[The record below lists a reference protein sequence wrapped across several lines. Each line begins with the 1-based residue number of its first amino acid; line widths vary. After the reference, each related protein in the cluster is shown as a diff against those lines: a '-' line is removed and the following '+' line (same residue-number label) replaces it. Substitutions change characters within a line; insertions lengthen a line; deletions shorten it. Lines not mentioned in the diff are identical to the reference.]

1 MTSKPTLR
9 DASSGQGVV
18 SEGER
23 RLPGAMS
30 RPLSRGERVVDGWVN
45 SIGLA
50 AGVVGFAILIG
61 AAAPRSGFALKASL
75 VVYGGALVAMLGCSA
90 LYNAKCESRRRD
102 LFRRLD
108 HAAIFVMIA
117 ATYTPFLTM
126 KIGGLWGMGLLV
138 YMWAVAGAG
147 VAMKLLWLQR
157 FERLSVVLY
166 LFLGWTIVVAIDPL
180 FSSVSLPAI
189 MLLVI
194 GGVLYSVGVVFYL
207 WERLAYQQAIWHG
220 FVIAAAGC
228 HYAAVVGE
236 VALAGGST

>member
-1 MTSKPTLR
+1 MPTLR
-9 DASSGQGVV
+9 DASSAQGVV
-18 SEGER
+18 REGETT
-23 RLPGAMS
+23 LPRAMS

-45 SIGLA
+45 AIGLA
-50 AGVVGFAILIG
+50 AAVVGFAILIG
-61 AAAPRSGFALKASL
+61 AAAPESSFGLKLSL
-75 VVYGGALVAMLGCSA
+75 VVYGSALVVMLGCSA
-90 LYNAKCESRRRD
+90 LYNARCESPRRD

-117 ATYTPFLTM
+117 ATYTPFLAV

-138 YMWAVAGAG
+138 YVWAGAGAG
-147 VAMKLLWLQR
+147 VAMKLLWLGR
-157 FERLSVVLY
+157 FERFSVVLY

-207 WERLAYQQAIWHG
+207 WEQLAYQQAIWHG

-228 HYAAVVGE
+228 HYAAVMGE
-236 VALAGGST
+236 IALADGST

>member
-1 MTSKPTLR
+1 MPNLR
-9 DASSGQGVV
+9 NALSAHGVV
-18 SEGER
+18 SDGER
-23 RLPGAMS
+23 RFPGAMS

-45 SIGLA
+45 AIGLA

-61 AAAPRSGFALKASL
+61 AAPQSGFALKASL

-90 LYNAKCESRRRD
+90 HYNAKCESRRRD

-117 ATYTPFLTM
+117 ATYTPFLVVR
-126 KIGGLWGMGLLV
+126 IDGFWGMGLLLYV
-138 YMWAVAGAG
+138 WAVAGAG

-157 FERLSVVLY
+157 FERFSVVLY

-194 GGVLYSVGVVFYL
+194 GGVLYSTTS
-207 WERLAYQQAIWHG
+207 ASSST
-220 FVIAAAGC
+220 C
-228 HYAAVVGE
+228 
-236 VALAGGST
+236 GSGSPISRQSGTAS

>member
-1 MTSKPTLR
+1 MPTLR
-9 DASSGQGVV
+9 HASSAQGVV
-18 SEGER
+18 SEGEAR
-23 RLPGAMS
+23 SLGAMS

-45 SIGLA
+45 AIGFA
-50 AGVVGFAILIG
+50 AGAVSFAILIG
-61 AAAPRSGFALKASL
+61 AAAPESSFALRASL
-75 VVYGGALVAMLGCSA
+75 VVYGSALVAMLGCSA
-90 LYNAKCESRRRD
+90 LYNARCESARRD

-117 ATYTPFLTM
+117 ATYTPFLAV

-138 YMWAVAGAG
+138 YVWAVAGAG
-147 VAMKLLWLQR
+147 VAMKLLWLRR
-157 FERLSVVLY
+157 FERFSVVLY

-228 HYAAVVGE
+228 HYAAVFGE
-236 VALAGGST
+236 IALAGGST